1 MPHPYPKNDRD
12 SFEELHVVVE
22 QLELCQGL
30 LRSRS
35 HSKARAA
42 VILLDHVADVLM
54 YRVCN
59 DDFERQAF
67 LEMIIPSAVPA
78 KKRAEILFRFD
89 AKVSYLSQK
98 KGLMSGESASVL
110 LISHRVRNFAYHRD
124 YYNPHTI
131 SVVGR
136 ILYKTVCEILP
147 ILAQEGQLSYSS
159 NAKEQAW
166 TKRYGVAATLFNFP
180 KALQHISDYLGQR
193 IKITLPARPGPYK
206 QTSSRVTSA
215 CGGPWT
221 TGSASRRIKLSMTCS
236 STMNSLTFTRKSW
249 RSSVSR

>member
-1 MPHPYPKNDRD
+1 MMPHSYPKNDRD

-166 TKRYGVAATLFNFP
+166 TKRYGVAAELVSTLEIKMNDGVLCQNCLKTSQVAALAPSRMCRFIPGATLFLIASS
-180 KALQHISDYLGQR
+180 KG
-193 IKITLPARPGPYK
+193 ITLLLPWLFASLKAFLRK
-206 QTSSRVTSA
+206 AWTSFS
-215 CGGPWT
+215 
-221 TGSASRRIKLSMTCS
+221 I
-236 STMNSLTFTRKSW
+236 
-249 RSSVSR
+249 